1 MAKETYHKAKETY
14 VYGKRDLRI
23 WQKRPNYMTKET
35 FRNFLMASGWFLSSA
50 SIGVSAITERPRCGC
65 REGKM
70 KKKEKRERKKE

>member
-1 MAKETYHKAKETY
+1 
-14 VYGKRDLRI
+14 
-23 WQKRPNYMTKET
+23 MTKET

>member
-1 MAKETYHKAKETY
+1 MAKETY
-14 VYGKRDLRI
+14 VYGKRDLRVR
-23 WQKRPNYMTKET
+23 QKRPNYMTKET

-65 REGKM
+65 KGGKK